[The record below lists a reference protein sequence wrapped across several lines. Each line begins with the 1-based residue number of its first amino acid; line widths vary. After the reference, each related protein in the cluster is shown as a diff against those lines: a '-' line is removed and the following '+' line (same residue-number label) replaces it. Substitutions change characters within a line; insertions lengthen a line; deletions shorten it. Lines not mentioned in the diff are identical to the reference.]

1 MVRLL
6 PDEICDEEAS
16 MIEPSAVSLHAVKL
30 ADIMVGD
37 KVCIIGGGIIGLLAA
52 EFAKKEGATY
62 VAMLETNEARGN
74 KSLKYGYV
82 DEYYNALDE
91 KTIPLLKEKTGGF
104 DKVIECCGNSSAVS
118 EAIMLTKNGGKIVLV
133 GVSMEP
139 ITIPSVIAVMGEI
152 SMLGSIAYSEFD
164 LSLIHI

>member
-6 PDEICDEEAS
+6 PDEISDEEAS

-30 ADIMVGD
+30 SDIMVGD

-91 KTIPLLKEKTGGF
+91 KLYL
-104 DKVIECCGNSSAVS
+104 
-118 EAIMLTKNGGKIVLV
+118 
-133 GVSMEP
+133 
-139 ITIPSVIAVMGEI
+139 
-152 SMLGSIAYSEFD
+152 Y
-164 LSLIHI
+164 